1 MKSDLIIRV
10 LRQYEI
16 RQPDCVT
23 PISTGRGFSGANLWK
38 IEVGSD
44 LYCLKQWTQGM
55 PKAKTRDLITTVLP
69 QISSRGL
76 DLACPIESVEGGLL
90 IRIDGRIWDL
100 SRWINGSPVV
110 DTAVS
115 ENQLQSAMEWLAS
128 YHNLAGEVCSSQGF
142 SPSLEYRME
151 LTGKLHENTLV
162 KLANYPYEGI
172 DPELVQLFLGFASK
186 QLGNFSVAL
195 KMAASQLYPL
205 LPVVADLWSDHV
217 FFVQDRVSGV
227 IDFGAMKMDTPCL
240 DLARLLGCYQTHLD
254 SAISKGLEYYQALRP
269 VSAAQRQLIELYDH
283 AYVIL
288 AGVQWLIWLGP
299 EKRVFSDMSRV
310 NNRLKRIARRI
321 SESNS

>member
-1 MKSDLIIRV
+1 
-10 LRQYEI
+10 
-16 RQPDCVT
+16 
-23 PISTGRGFSGANLWK
+23 
-38 IEVGSD
+38 
-44 LYCLKQWTQGM
+44 
-55 PKAKTRDLITTVLP
+55 
-69 QISSRGL
+69 
-76 DLACPIESVEGGLL
+76 
-90 IRIDGRIWDL
+90 
-100 SRWINGSPVV
+100 
-110 DTAVS
+110 
-115 ENQLQSAMEWLAS
+115 
-128 YHNLAGEVCSSQGF
+128 
-142 SPSLEYRME
+142 ME
-151 LTGKLHENTLV
+151 LTSKLHEYTLL
-162 KLANYPYEGI
+162 KLANYPYESI

-269 VSAAQRQLIELYDH
+269 VSAAQRQLIELYDR